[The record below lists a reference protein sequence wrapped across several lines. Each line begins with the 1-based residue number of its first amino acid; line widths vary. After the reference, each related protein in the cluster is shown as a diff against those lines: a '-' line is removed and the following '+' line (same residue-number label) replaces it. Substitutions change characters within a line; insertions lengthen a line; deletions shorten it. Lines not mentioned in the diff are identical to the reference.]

1 MPARHPHIN
10 LFPHG
15 ISASARLMIYV
26 LFSIAIIVADVRY
39 HALNLFRSSM
49 NSLIYPISE
58 IVQTP
63 YLTYEKVTGFFVKH
77 AQLQQENA
85 ALQQRFIAY
94 SAKLQRYQDLEQ
106 ENQHLRALL
115 GAQSRTPLHTQIAEI
130 IAIPRDPYLRQV
142 TVNQGSKQGVHA
154 GSAVIDEQGLIG
166 QVTQVYD
173 RTSDVTLLINN
184 DQSVPIAVQRTG
196 QRAVLFGTGIDDTV
210 EIRYLPHNTDVRAGD
225 LIITS
230 GIDGVYPSG
239 LAVAKVMQIDLSSS
253 RAFAHI
259 ICKPVAA
266 IDRNRQV
273 LIVDSPS
280 AEKAA
285 GKIVGKP

>member
-1 MPARHPHIN
+1 
-10 LFPHG
+10 
-15 ISASARLMIYV
+15 MIYV